1 MRRRKTDLTARVNGN
16 LQLEFGDVA
25 LTSYAGLELFGR
37 YLRMMGFNR
46 LVREAFSGRGG
57 WTDFGVVAM
66 VRLLI
71 GLLVVGGR
79 RVRHLGFVQGDP
91 VFERFCGL
99 RRLPSART
107 VGRWLR
113 QFTMETV
120 GRLQSL
126 NGAVIAHVVPGLG
139 LRTLTVD
146 VDGVVVSTGQ
156 QVERAFRGSAL
167 AHNLLTNFQIST
179 RVDRRRRS
187 RKRTVPH
194 ALRSIQTLRFVL
206 LNRAAVLVRPNGA
219 MRLRLMN
226 NNETR
231 RTYQRIATALA

>member
-1 MRRRKTDLTARVNGN
+1 M
-16 LQLEFGDVA
+16 
-25 LTSYAGLELFGR
+25 
-37 YLRMMGFNR
+37 
-46 LVREAFSGRGG
+46 
-57 WTDFGVVAM
+57 AM

-99 RRLPSART
+99 QRLPSART

-156 QVERAFRGSAL
+156 QVERAFRGYNPHHRKVPSYYPITAHL
-167 AHNLLTNFQIST
+167 AETTHVL
-179 RVDRRRRS
+179 RV
-187 RKRTVPH
+187 KKPIGQCT
-194 ALRSIQTLRFVL
+194 
-206 LNRAAVLVRPNGA
+206 
-219 MRLRLMN
+219 
-226 NNETR
+226 
-231 RTYQRIATALA
+231 